1 MTPQDYQ
8 PQQQRGAPLPQESA
22 LLPHD
27 DAAEGYVLGCLMLDT
42 KAYPLVGRTLTEE
55 CFYNDLNREIYRA
68 IEALGKEGKEVDIM
82 LVAEELA
89 RQKAHADA
97 GMLMTI
103 MTQVSSTAHLE
114 IHALRLVEMSR
125 RRKLWQ
131 VGQRLSLA
139 VTSEMADVDVAQQQ
153 AIDGMAQAFGNDS
166 GNKTLADAL
175 GALQAEIDE
184 NQKRQGRILGTMTGF
199 QKIDEKGG
207 LHKGDLVIVAGESSQ
222 GKTSFALSIVR
233 NAIFKGYKAAFYSLE
248 MTNTQMSARL
258 IAPVAGVSSSRIL
271 YGSNLGEWEKGAVRS
286 AMAKMPGDRLFFDDD
301 SLSSLDDIL
310 VSIRMM
316 KARYDIHGAVI
327 DYLQILGN
335 NARNSRMTREQ
346 MLGDAARRLK
356 NLAKELGIW
365 IMALSQLSRSKET
378 KEPTLDRIRD
388 SGQIVEAADVVM
400 LIYRPEAIQ
409 GHPHFEQDPSM
420 DIHGKA
426 LVKVAKGRN
435 IGIFDFFCDF
445 NAALTC
451 FSDPGDASTS
461 LNVDAYEQALPF

>member
-1 MTPQDYQ
+1 MTQQDYQ
-8 PQQQRGAPLPQESA
+8 QRQRGTPLPQESS

-27 DAAEGYVLGCLMLDT
+27 DNAEGYVLGCLLMDA
-42 KAYPLVGRTLTEE
+42 KAYSLVGRALTED
-55 CFYNDLNREIYRA
+55 CFYNSMNREIYRA
-68 IEALGKEGKEVDIM
+68 IDILGKDGKEIDFM
-82 LVAEELA
+82 LVGEQLA
-89 RQKAHADA
+89 RMKSSVDA
-97 GMLMTI
+97 GQLMSI
-103 MTQVSSTAHLE
+103 MAPVSSTAHLE
-114 IHALRLVEMSR
+114 VHALRLVELGR

-131 VGQRLSLA
+131 VGQQLSLA
-139 VTSEMADVDVAQQQ
+139 VTSEMADVDVAQQK
-153 AIDGMAQAFGNDS
+153 AIDGMAQAFGSD
-166 GNKTLADAL
+166 GGGKTLAEVL
-175 GALQAEIDE
+175 GDLQAEVEE

-199 QKIDEKGG
+199 RKIDEKGG

-233 NAIFKGYKAAFYSLE
+233 NAVFKGYKVAFYSLE
-248 MTNTQMSARL
+248 MTNTQMSARFVS
-258 IAPVAGVSSSRIL
+258 PVAGVSSSRIL
-271 YGSNLGEWEKGAVRS
+271 YGSDLAEWEKGALKT

-316 KARYDIHGAVI
+316 KARYGIHGAVI

-365 IMALSQLSRSKET
+365 IMALSQLSRNKET

-400 LIYRPEAIQ
+400 LIYRPEAVQ
-409 GHPHFEQDPSM
+409 GHPQFEQDPGM

-445 NAALTC
+445 NAPFTC
-451 FSDPGDASTS
+451 FSDLGEASTS
-461 LNVDAYEQALPF
+461 LNPYGYEQALPF